1 VESLN
6 DLGKQ
11 GQIADALGLTAEQF
25 TGIAGAAKATGEEA
39 REFLESL
46 VTLGKLGTDA
56 ADGTEEASKALKALG
71 INAQDFIKLRA
82 DEQFFAIF
90 DALYKLGPGLTQER
104 LLMKAF
110 GEDGGKYLI
119 PLLSKTPAQLR
130 AMGAAFAKSQAD
142 LDAAKEAQ
150 DAYTEATA
158 GIGRVWQA
166 VVIAVAP
173 VKQVADVVTEAA
185 RPVGQ
190 FIRENQAAV
199 MAVVGVGRRSSPPA
213 AF

>member
-1 VESLN
+1 
-6 DLGKQ
+6 
-11 GQIADALGLTAEQF
+11 
-25 TGIAGAAKATGEEA
+25 
-39 REFLESL
+39 
-46 VTLGKLGTDA
+46 
-56 ADGTEEASKALKALG
+56 
-71 INAQDFIKLRA
+71 
-82 DEQFFAIF
+82 
-90 DALYKLGPGLTQER
+90 
-104 LLMKAF
+104 
-110 GEDGGKYLI
+110 
-119 PLLSKTPAQLR
+119 
-130 AMGAAFAKSQAD
+130 MGAAFAKSQAD